1 MLNGS
6 LQTTVVCIVHAL
18 PAMNLLYVSFG
29 RLTSRTYRIHN
40 VNSVLPDWRGWTPS
54 LPLAHG
60 LGDQLLV
67 TGVEILSCVRSTV
80 LTASHVLVLGEF
92 KCLSASDESR
102 AIAGP
107 IFSSMA
113 HRESTIITEARD
125 PAPRIQGL
133 TGGSSRDISA
143 PECLESRP
151 TVRNEERS
159 KR

>member
-80 LTASHVLVLGEF
+80 LTASDVLVLGSSSVY
-92 KCLSASDESR
+92 LLPMRVGLLPDRSSHRWPTASQQSSLRQGTQHPGSR
-102 AIAGP
+102 GCW
-107 IFSSMA
+107 
-113 HRESTIITEARD
+113 REQ
-125 PAPRIQGL
+125 QGYQ
-133 TGGSSRDISA
+133 
-143 PECLESRP
+143 
-151 TVRNEERS
+151 RS
-159 KR
+159 